1 MIKLTPSTVR
11 LAAQA
16 RDKTEAIRI
25 AGSLLVDSGN
35 MQSGYIDSMLLR
47 EKVANTYLGNGIAI
61 PHGLPK
67 DRDLIVQTAD
77 FVRTKPYFMSD
88 ELSLVDVS
96 IAPVLWRLPA
106 WQIELPKEAQPLMR
120 YANQLFSRPAFRL
133 SLSDQERELRLG

>member
-1 MIKLTPSTVR
+1 MIKLGRETIH
-11 LAAQA
+11 LDAQA

-67 DRDLIVQTAD
+67 DRDLIVQTGIAVAQ
-77 FVRTKPYFMSD
+77 FPQGVTWNRGETVYLVVAIAARSD
-88 ELSLVDVS
+88 EH
-96 IAPVLWRLPA
+96 
-106 WQIELPKEAQPLMR
+106 IELL
-120 YANQLFSRPAFRL
+120 ANLTDVLDDPELARRL
-133 SLSDQERELRLG
+133 AAWLLR